1 MRINT
6 GIFDV
11 LEKEFRIKNGSWT
24 REAVSYVGLKHPLP
38 KGWKQKLLA
47 EGVPSHAPM
56 ARGVSIK
63 DHLWANGADIFHD
76 ELAEENAAHDAAAH
90 KDPHLYVMSQL
101 SALETLANDLRIR
114 ADEFKNEIRELR
126 KSISRDEF

>member
-1 MRINT
+1 MRVNNAIL
-6 GIFDV
+6 DV
-11 LEKEFRIKNGSWT
+11 IEREFRIKNGSWT

-56 ARGVSIK
+56 AKGVSIK
-63 DHLWANGADIFHD
+63 DHLWVNGIDIFHD
-76 ELAEENAAHDAAAH
+76 EAIEEYAAHHTASH
-90 KDPHLYVMSQL
+90 KDQHLYVMSQL
-101 SALETLANDLRIR
+101 SSLETLANDLRIK
-114 ADEFKNEIRELR
+114 ADELKNEIRELR